1 MTTQPL
7 PSPEQIDAM
16 ADKVNLFKQ
25 YHRQAANML
34 RSIASHLRGH
44 AGDAEI
50 TTLDKPARVGAASF
64 GRGVPW
70 RTVIECAQRAYEA
83 KPIPPESLKQ
93 LRDFLDAI
101 KENSD
106 ER

>member
-34 RSIASHLRGH
+34 RSIASHLRSH
-44 AGDAEI
+44 AGDAE
-50 TTLDKPARVGAASF
+50 D
-64 GRGVPW
+64 
-70 RTVIECAQRAYEA
+70 A
-83 KPIPPESLKQ
+83 KRYRW
-93 LRDFLDAI
+93 LRDIGNATWKPLGKRYMDSCALPHDVDAAI
-101 KENSD
+101 DGALKENSD